1 MRKYATALF
10 VAASLALTAC
20 SGEGEPK
27 ASDSPPP
34 TKEEIVYYDCLK
46 ANGVKIRHTDYG
58 APRVNKDDPP
68 SLEKLPAAQAACEDK
83 APPPPSP
90 VPADPKIL
98 AASRAEARCLRANGV
113 SWYPDPDPTTGN
125 TAVGAVTSEQAAEL
139 RTKHMDAMT
148 KCRAERDA
156 GAADNVGLGR

>member
-34 TKEEIVYYDCLK
+34 TKEEIAYYDCLK

-90 VPADPKIL
+90 CRPTRRSSLPRVRRPGAC
-98 AASRAEARCLRANGV
+98 ARTASPGTRIPIRRPGTRP
-113 SWYPDPDPTTGN
+113 SGP
-125 TAVGAVTSEQAAEL
+125 
-139 RTKHMDAMT
+139 
-148 KCRAERDA
+148 
-156 GAADNVGLGR
+156 